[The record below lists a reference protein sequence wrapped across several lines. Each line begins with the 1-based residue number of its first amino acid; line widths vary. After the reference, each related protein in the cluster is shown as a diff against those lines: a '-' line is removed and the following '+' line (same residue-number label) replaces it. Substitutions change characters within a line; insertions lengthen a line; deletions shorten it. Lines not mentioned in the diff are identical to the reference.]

1 MCSVMLITHCDH
13 PKLKVQV
20 ACPLMHLTPLLLHW
34 DLFHPLTKK
43 KKKKKDMIITMAP
56 GQMAMSQ
63 LNHPGDKLLG
73 MS

>member
-1 MCSVMLITHCDH
+1 MSFDTSH
-13 PKLKVQV
+13 PIAAALGLVSSIY
-20 ACPLMHLTPLLLHW
+20 
-34 DLFHPLTKK
+34 K
-43 KKKKKDMIITMAP
+43 KKKKKDMIIAMAP